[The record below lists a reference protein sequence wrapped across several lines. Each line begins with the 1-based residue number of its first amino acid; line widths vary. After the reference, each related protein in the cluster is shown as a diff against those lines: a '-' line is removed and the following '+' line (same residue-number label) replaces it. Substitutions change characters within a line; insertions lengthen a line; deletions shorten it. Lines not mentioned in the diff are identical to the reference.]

1 MVIALC
7 LYKVL
12 IAIFHV
18 IQITQIN
25 QQYCVKCFDF
35 YSSIIAFTFWNFE
48 EAPIAS
54 VCQLSMHFLF
64 MNTIKLTQT
73 HTFSQHIV

>member
-25 QQYCVKCFDF
+25 QQYCVLK
-35 YSSIIAFTFWNFE
+35 SVLNF
-48 EAPIAS
+48 IH
-54 VCQLSMHFLF
+54 QLLFLHSEILRKHQSHQCV
-64 MNTIKLTQT
+64 N
-73 HTFSQHIV
+73 